1 MLNSGEDI
9 TKLYNWPMTATLS
22 NQQKNY
28 DQTAWQKGYE
38 SQREEAAYEIT
49 EVEGQIPAALE
60 GTLFRNGPGL
70 LDIGGTPIKHPFDG
84 DGMICSVTFRGGRA
98 YFQNRF
104 VRTEGFVAEQKAGKP
119 LYRGVFGTQKS
130 GGLFNNVFDMRLKN
144 IANTNVIY
152 WGKKLLALWEAA
164 EPHRLDPENLETKG
178 LDYLGD
184 ILKAGDGF
192 SAHPR
197 IDPASIWDGGEPCL
211 VNFAVKPGLPTRLV
225 IYEISPSGELLRY
238 REHEAQGFAFIHDFA
253 ITPNY
258 VIFFQASVKF
268 NPLPY
273 VLGLKGAGECVK
285 FEADK
290 PTKMIVIP
298 RDPARTD
305 VQTLEAEAGFVFH
318 HANAFERDN
327 QIIVDSVCYQSIPQV
342 QPDLDYKNVDFNALD
357 PGQLWRF
364 SLDLETQKVTREL
377 LDTRCCEFPVVH
389 PAYVGRDRRYTYI
402 GATDAATGNA
412 PLQAVWKVDHQ
423 GDNSQLYS
431 FAPSGFTGEPIF
443 VPCPEATAEDEG
455 WVLLMVYDSARHG
468 SDVVIFDA
476 QDFTQPVATLHL
488 KQHIPYGLHGSW
500 TPEVFVS
507 F

>member
-1 MLNSGEDI
+1 MTSIFPNK
-9 TKLYNWPMTATLS
+9 TKSYNQA
-22 NQQKNY
+22 
-28 DQTAWQKGYE
+28 AWQKGYE
-38 SQREEAAYEIT
+38 SQRQELAYEVTDIDG
-49 EVEGQIPAALE
+49 EIPVELM

-70 LDIGGTPIKHPFDG
+70 LDIGGMPIKHPFDG
-84 DGMICSVTFRGGRA
+84 DGMVCSVSFQEGRA

-104 VRTEGFVAEQKAGKP
+104 VQTAGFVAEQKAGQP
-119 LYRGVFGTQKS
+119 IYRGVFGTQKP
-130 GGLFNNVFDMRLKN
+130 GGIFNNMFDLRLKN

-164 EPHRLDPENLETKG
+164 EPHSLNPENLETRG
-178 LDYLGD
+178 LDYLGET
-184 ILKAGDGF
+184 LKPGDSF

-225 IYEISPSGELLRY
+225 IYEISPAGKLLRY
-238 REHEAQGFAFIHDFA
+238 REHEAKGFAFIHDFV

-273 VLGLKGAGECVK
+273 VLGFKGAGECVK

-290 PTKMIVIP
+290 PTQMIVIP
-298 RDPARTD
+298 RDPARDD

-318 HANAFERDN
+318 HANAFEQDKR
-327 QIIVDSVCYQSIPQV
+327 IIVDSVCYQSIPQV
-342 QPDLDYKNVDFNALD
+342 QADVDYKNVDFETLD

-364 SLDLETQKVTREL
+364 TLDLETKKVTREL
-377 LDTRCCEFPVVH
+377 LATRCCEFPVVH
-389 PAYVGRDRRYTYI
+389 PERVGRDYRYAYI
-402 GATDAATGNA
+402 GATHAKTGNA

-423 GDNSQLYS
+423 GEDSQVYS
-431 FAPSGFTGEPIF
+431 FAPDGFTGEPIF
-443 VPCPEATAEDEG
+443 VPRPGATAEDEG
-455 WVLLMVYDSARHG
+455 WVLLMVYDSAQHR

-476 QDFTQPVATLHL
+476 QNFAQPLATLHL

-500 TPEVFVS
+500 TPEVFVN